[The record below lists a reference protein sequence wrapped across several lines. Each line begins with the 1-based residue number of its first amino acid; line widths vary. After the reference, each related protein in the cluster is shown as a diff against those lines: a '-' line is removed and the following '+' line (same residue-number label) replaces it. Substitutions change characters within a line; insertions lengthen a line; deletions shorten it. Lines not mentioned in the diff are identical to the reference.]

1 MIVLYVFIHAMEIV
15 ETEYVTVFVIII
27 SHTVVEQ
34 NILAYVNCYLLLYD
48 ATLKQ
53 LFPFQTPEYYGN

>member
-1 MIVLYVFIHAMEIV
+1 MIVFYVFIHAKEIV

-34 NILAYVNCYLLLYD
+34 NIPAYVNCYLLLYD

-53 LFPFQTPEYYGN
+53 LFPLQTPEYYGN